1 MLIVESMKLS
11 PMTNDILKKT
21 KRRTPMNNLSTLS
34 AALSR
39 ILSEKYGADITVELE
54 ERRLP

>member
-1 MLIVESMKLS
+1 M
-11 PMTNDILKKT
+11 NDLQ
-21 KRRTPMNNLSTLS
+21 MLST
-34 AALSR
+34 ALSR

>member
-1 MLIVESMKLS
+1 
-11 PMTNDILKKT
+11 
-21 KRRTPMNNLSTLS
+21 MNNLT
-34 AALSR
+34 ALSR

>member
-11 PMTNDILKKT
+11 PMTNDILKKN
-21 KRRTPMNNLSTLS
+21 KRRTPMNNLTTLS

>member
-1 MLIVESMKLS
+1 
-11 PMTNDILKKT
+11 
-21 KRRTPMNNLSTLS
+21 MNNLTTLS
-34 AALSR
+34 AAFSR

>member
-1 MLIVESMKLS
+1 MPIVGSMKF
-11 PMTNDILKKT
+11 PRTTNDIPKEIQ
-21 KRRTPMNNLSTLS
+21 RRTPMNDLSMLST
-34 AALSR
+34 ALSR

>member
-1 MLIVESMKLS
+1 MPIVGSMKLS
-11 PMTNDILKKT
+11 PMTNDIKKET
-21 KRRTPMNNLSTLS
+21 KRRTSMNNLSMLS

-39 ILSEKYGADITVELE
+39 ILSEKYGAEITVELE

>member
-1 MLIVESMKLS
+1 
-11 PMTNDILKKT
+11 
-21 KRRTPMNNLSTLS
+21 MNNLSTLS
-34 AALSR
+34 TALSR

>member
-1 MLIVESMKLS
+1 
-11 PMTNDILKKT
+11 
-21 KRRTPMNNLSTLS
+21 MNNLTTPS

-39 ILSEKYGADITVELE
+39 ILSEKYGAEITVELE

>member
-1 MLIVESMKLS
+1 
-11 PMTNDILKKT
+11 
-21 KRRTPMNNLSTLS
+21 MNNLTTLS

-39 ILSEKYGADITVELE
+39 ILSEKYGTEITVELE

>member
-1 MLIVESMKLS
+1 MI
-11 PMTNDILKKT
+11 
-21 KRRTPMNNLSTLS
+21 NLSTLS

-39 ILSEKYGADITVELE
+39 ILSEKYGAEITVELE

>member
-1 MLIVESMKLS
+1 
-11 PMTNDILKKT
+11 
-21 KRRTPMNNLSTLS
+21 MNNLSTLS

-39 ILSEKYGADITVELE
+39 ISSEKYGADITIELE

>member
-1 MLIVESMKLS
+1 
-11 PMTNDILKKT
+11 
-21 KRRTPMNNLSTLS
+21 MNNLTTLS

-54 ERRLP
+54 ERRLPCATKKLTE